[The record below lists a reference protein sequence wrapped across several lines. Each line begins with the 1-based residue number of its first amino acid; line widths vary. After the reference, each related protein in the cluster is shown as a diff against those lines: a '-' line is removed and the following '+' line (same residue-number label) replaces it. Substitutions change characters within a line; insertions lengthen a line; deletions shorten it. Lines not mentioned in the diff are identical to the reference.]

1 MCFWNQP
8 PSLPPDQNRDGG
20 TMKIIA
26 FIDKLQVG
34 VIQKIL
40 TRSTGMCTEH
50 CEAARRG
57 PNRRWGMN
65 HCGLW
70 NNPPPHPPPTQCT
83 PAPITS
89 DTHISSVHVDDF
101 CQIPLYSDEDF
112 SQELVYTQYN
122 PRKSSAI
129 FFYNLSGSSFKEP
142 LVPIDRWIDS
152 IIWKANPNEFAP
164 SIILSTIWFI
174 IIMYVS
180 SLKEVMYVYRRR
192 IGSQRNS

>member
-1 MCFWNQP
+1 
-8 PSLPPDQNRDGG
+8 
-20 TMKIIA
+20 
-26 FIDKLQVG
+26 
-34 VIQKIL
+34 
-40 TRSTGMCTEH
+40 
-50 CEAARRG
+50 
-57 PNRRWGMN
+57 MN

-142 LVPIDRWIDS
+142 LVPIDR
-152 IIWKANPNEFAP
+152 
-164 SIILSTIWFI
+164 
-174 IIMYVS
+174 
-180 SLKEVMYVYRRR
+180 
-192 IGSQRNS
+192 